1 MDLNPGQQ
9 KLAFAVIVVI
19 LAGLGVYL
27 LLPDTTAA
35 PNAATPTATPTAVSS
50 VPAAPGTTAL
60 PQTTATPVPQ
70 ASSGVNIY
78 QWLPFSQ
85 NDLANASS
93 AAAQASGYYDTFSY
107 KENATT
113 YGSRMSNLVTSQYLR
128 VLESDYATF
137 GVAKQR
143 TSSKEISTATAVV
156 SSLRSFGA
164 SSLTFVV
171 TISQHIQQA
180 SGSTSPTGQYA
191 VTVIN
196 TGGPWQVDQIQP
208 ASAGNQ

>member
-1 MDLNPGQQ
+1 MELNPRQQ

-27 LLPDTTAA
+27 LLPDTTPPRAAA
-35 PNAATPTATPTAVSS
+35 PGATASATPTAPGAAATA
-50 VPAAPGTTAL
+50 
-60 PQTTATPVPQ
+60 PQPVATATPQ
-70 ASSGVNIY
+70 ASSAVNIY

-85 NDLANASS
+85 NDLASAAS
-93 AAAQASGYYDTFSY
+93 AAAQAAGYYNTFSY
-107 KENATT
+107 AESASA
-113 YGSRMSNLVTSQYLR
+113 YGSRMSNVVTSQYLQ
-128 VLESDYATF
+128 VLESDYSTY

-143 TSSKEISTATAVV
+143 TNDKEISTASAVV
-156 SSLRSFGA
+156 NSLRSFGS

-180 SGSTSPTGQYA
+180 SGTSTPTGQYA
-191 VTVIN
+191 ITVVD
-196 TGGPWQVDQIQP
+196 TGGDWQVDQIQL

>member
-1 MDLNPGQQ
+1 MDLNPRQQ

-27 LLPDTTAA
+27 LLPETAA
-35 PNAATPTATPTAVSS
+35 APHAAAPGATASAG
-50 VPAAPGTTAL
+50 PAAPGTGAPAPQPVATSA
-60 PQTTATPVPQ
+60 PQTGSA
-70 ASSGVNIY
+70 VNIY

-85 NDLANASS
+85 AGLANAAS
-93 AAAQASGYYDTFSY
+93 AATQAAGFYDTFSY
-107 KENATT
+107 TENTAA
-113 YGSRMSNLVTSQYLR
+113 YGSRMSNVVTSQYLQ
-128 VLESDYATF
+128 VLENDYSTY

-143 TSSKEISTATAVV
+143 TEDKEISTASAVIN
-156 SSLRSFGA
+156 SLRSFGS

-180 SGSTSPTGQYA
+180 SGTSAPSGQYA
-191 VTVIN
+191 VTVVN
-196 TGGPWQVDQIQP
+196 TGGTWQVDQIQP